1 MRFKV
6 GDKACYT
13 RMVTSDLIAE
23 LADVSEDYNPL
34 HIDAEYA
41 SKTVFGAKIAHGL
54 FCIGLISRVIGMQ
67 LPGEGSVFVNEKLNY
82 RKPVYVGDSIT
93 AHVEIISINEKRL
106 FVEVQI
112 RCVNQKDEVVMDGTS
127 LLKIMKRD

>member
-1 MRFKV
+1 MNFKV
-6 GDKACYT
+6 GDMACYT
-13 RMVTSDLIAE
+13 RMVTSDLITE

-34 HIDAEYA
+34 HIDDEYA
-41 SKTVFGAKIAHGL
+41 QKTVFGAKIAHGL

-93 AHVEIISINEKRL
+93 AYVEIISIDEKKS
-106 FVEVQI
+106 FVEVEI
-112 RCVNQKDEVVMDGTS
+112 RCVNQKEEVVMDGTS